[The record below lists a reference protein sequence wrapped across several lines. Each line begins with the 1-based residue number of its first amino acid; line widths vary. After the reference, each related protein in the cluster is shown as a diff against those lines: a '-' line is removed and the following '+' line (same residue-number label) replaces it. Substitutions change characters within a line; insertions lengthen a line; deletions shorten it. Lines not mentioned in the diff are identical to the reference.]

1 MVWLD
6 KLLRLR
12 SVAYIVVIAFV
23 GFAIWQLLFHAIFM
37 VVLRVHSMLAQHL
50 ISLTVETAGA
60 ATLTVIV
67 VRALLQANRE
77 LTELHREKDMLTSII
92 VHDLRQPLTGLIGGL
107 AGAAADPSL
116 PTQTREMLA
125 LARESGGELIQMV
138 NDLLDISR
146 LEAGQPLTEKR
157 AVAPDE
163 FIRQGV
169 RDLAQAARLG
179 RVELSLAL
187 PEDLP
192 QIVGDPGRLRRV
204 VANLVGNAVKFTPA
218 GGRVDV
224 SARSDPSRQR
234 LLVSVADTGIG
245 VPAHLRHRIFDKFAV
260 YESRSS
266 GRSSTGLGLA
276 FCKMVVEAHGGTIQ
290 LEGEEGHGST
300 FSFSLPLFARS
311 ARRAAAGGP

>member
-23 GFAIWQLLFHAIFM
+23 GFAIWQLLFHVIFM

-67 VRALLQANRE
+67 VRAVLQANRE

-157 AVAPDE
+157 GWPPM
-163 FIRQGV
+163 
-169 RDLAQAARLG
+169 
-179 RVELSLAL
+179 SS
-187 PEDLP
+187 
-192 QIVGDPGRLRRV
+192 
-204 VANLVGNAVKFTPA
+204 
-218 GGRVDV
+218 
-224 SARSDPSRQR
+224 SARAYATWSRR
-234 LLVSVADTGIG
+234 PGWAGSSSLWLCPRTCRRSWATRAG
-245 VPAHLRHRIFDKFAV
+245 FAGWWRTWWAT
-260 YESRSS
+260 RSS
-266 GRSSTGLGLA
+266 S
-276 FCKMVVEAHGGTIQ
+276 
-290 LEGEEGHGST
+290 
-300 FSFSLPLFARS
+300 PPP
-311 ARRAAAGGP
+311 AAGWR